1 MFLSSLYEQLED
13 KSKILLNKKVLSF
26 EHGKNKVRVKCQDG
40 SEFVGDLV
48 VGVDGVHSRT
58 RQEMQRI
65 AEEEAPGLMKKD
77 LNSKFFLFMKSL
89 ERFNSAFSDFARRIG
104 EHVGIWVFKGVELT
118 RSFSRRKGRIKSS
131 IMEMTK

>member
-26 EHGKNKVRVKCQDG
+26 EHGENEVRVKCQDG
-40 SEFVGDLV
+40 SEYVGDLV

-65 AEEEAPGLMKKD
+65 AEEEAPGLMKRD
-77 LNSKFFLFMKSL
+77 LNSKFYFIKLYLGFLGELTGKFILALGSVGKL
-89 ERFNSAFSDFARRIG
+89 ERS
-104 EHVGIWVFKGVELT
+104 W
-118 RSFSRRKGRIKSS
+118 
-131 IMEMTK
+131 